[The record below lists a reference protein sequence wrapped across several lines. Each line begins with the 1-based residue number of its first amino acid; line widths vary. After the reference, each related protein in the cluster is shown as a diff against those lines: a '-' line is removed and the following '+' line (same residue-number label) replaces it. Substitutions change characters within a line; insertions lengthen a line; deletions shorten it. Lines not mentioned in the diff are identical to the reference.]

1 MSAGQ
6 WLGLNV
12 TPLLLRVV
20 LGVTFIWAG
29 SAKLFYPMQVEGQ
42 AAATLANIGAL
53 DPGFPPTGSPEDVAP
68 DTTPEE
74 APPSPAPPTEDASAE
89 ADPAAEPEQEAGEPE
104 ANAGARVLLA
114 QNTPSLYTADQ
125 FPDEIPTSRA
135 KGLVLLMHGASQP
148 NDAGKAIWPAALA
161 EPPVVTMLAWAAG
174 VTELLGGVLILLG
187 FFSRIWGIAL
197 FGTMVV
203 ACWLTQVGPA
213 TISGDA
219 FLGFLPQPELKA
231 SDWTEIWK
239 TFLWQFSLMGASL
252 AIFIGGPGKISLDGL
267 LFGKK
272 KAEEDA

>member
-20 LGVTFIWAG
+20 LAVTFIWAG
-29 SAKLFYPMQVEGQ
+29 SAKLFYPMQVQEQ

-53 DPGFPPTGSPEDVAP
+53 DPGFPPTGSPEDIAP
-68 DTTPEE
+68 ETTPDE
-74 APPSPAPPTEDASAE
+74 APQTPTPPTEDAPAE
-89 ADPAAEPEQEAGEPE
+89 ADPAPQPEEASEPE
-104 ANAGARVLLA
+104 ANAGPRAVPA

-125 FPDEIPTSRA
+125 FPDPIETSRA

-148 NDAGKAIWPAALA
+148 NDAGRAIWPTFLA
-161 EPPVVTMLAWAAG
+161 ETPVVIMLAWAAG
-174 VTELLGGVLILLG
+174 ITELLGGVLILLG
-187 FFSRIWGIAL
+187 FLSRFWALSL

-213 TISGDA
+213 TISGNA
-219 FLGFLPQPELKA
+219 FLGFLPQPMLA
-231 SDWTEIWK
+231 DPNWTKIWN
-239 TFLWQFSLMGASL
+239 TLLWQLALMGASL

-272 KAEEDA
+272 KADAEA